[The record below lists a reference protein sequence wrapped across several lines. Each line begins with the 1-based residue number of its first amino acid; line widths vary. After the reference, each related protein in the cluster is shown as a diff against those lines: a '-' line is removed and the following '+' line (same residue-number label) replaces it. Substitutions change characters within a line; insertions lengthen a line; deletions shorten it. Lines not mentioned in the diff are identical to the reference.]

1 MKRNLLILLS
11 MALAVSCMKETARV
25 NDGIPPQTETAESS
39 LVPGEAIVEF
49 SEEFTAEIESELSRG
64 NFLSTKAGGVFE
76 ALGVTSVTR
85 LYEDGGEWEPRH
97 RAAGLHRWYRI
108 KYDPQVSATK
118 AGDDLS
124 AIPGVVYAEPVRRI
138 KSTATFNDPR
148 FSEQWH
154 YYNDGSKSGM
164 SAGCDINVVPVW
176 EKFTTGSPNVI
187 VSIVDGGIQMDHPDL
202 AAAVIPAGANG
213 SKSFVYN
220 YEGYTIHAHDH
231 GTHVAGTVGAVNNN
245 GIGVCGIAGGSDGNG
260 GVKLLSCAIFKEN
273 PSDPNRDYSGDTYN
287 AMVWGADHGAVIS
300 QNSWGY
306 VYDTAAE
313 AKAGGVGSMKGAI
326 DYFIKYAGCDKNGN
340 QLPDSP
346 MKGGVVIF
354 AAGNDGWPDG
364 WPAEYEP
371 CIAVGSFGPDFT
383 RAYYSNYG
391 SWVDICAPGGDDTKG
406 YEVLSTIKGGKY
418 GKMQGTSMAC
428 PHVSGVAALLVSYF
442 GGQGFTNEMLVERLL
457 DGADD
462 GTRLSSAKIGP
473 KLDAFGSFNVGGTIA
488 PAPVSDFA
496 VQAQANG
503 FRFKWNLTSDE
514 DAPDGKCYSYFLLA
528 SRTREDVESF
538 RPNVSTPGLK
548 VQKYIVP
555 NGVEVG
561 DELEAVIS
569 GLDFNA
575 SYYLGIAACD
585 YSMNLAPA
593 SVIKSVK
600 TESNNKPVIETS
612 YSGDFKV
619 HSHETLTVDY
629 TIYDPDGHNVV
640 ISYRQ
645 GSDADKFTISKDGN
659 VHRLTI
665 VGNAVPAG
673 TYSAVISATD
683 DTGYPSQNLTEV
695 KVVNY
700 EILPNH
706 APQIIKA
713 LPGVLMEKRG
723 QSMSLDMSEYIYDE
737 DGETLTYTVTHTNSK
752 IGNVNP
758 SGNILTLTSLN
769 FGIDEVS
776 IVATDCR
783 GETCRLD
790 FKFVVREPE
799 SAADV
804 YPSTVTNNLTV
815 STGEDATTLIRI
827 WSASGQLVYEE
838 EKLVGAF
845 NPAVID
851 MSFLSPGIYKV
862 VVKTASTTTERTV
875 VKI

>member
-11 MALAVSCMKETARV
+11 MALAVSCTKETARV

-49 SEEFTAEIESELSRG
+49 SEEFTSEIESELSRG

-76 ALGVTSVTR
+76 SLGVTSVTR

-273 PSDPNRDYSGDTYN
+273 PSDPKRDYSGDTYN

-391 SWVDICAPGGDDTKG
+391 SWVDICAPGGDDIKG

-503 FRFKWNLTSDE
+503 FRLNWNLTSDE

-538 RPNVSTPGLK
+538 KPNVSTPGLK

-561 DELEAVIS
+561 DELEAVIL

-665 VGNAVPAG
+665 VGNAVAAG
-673 TYSAVISATD
+673 TYKALISATD